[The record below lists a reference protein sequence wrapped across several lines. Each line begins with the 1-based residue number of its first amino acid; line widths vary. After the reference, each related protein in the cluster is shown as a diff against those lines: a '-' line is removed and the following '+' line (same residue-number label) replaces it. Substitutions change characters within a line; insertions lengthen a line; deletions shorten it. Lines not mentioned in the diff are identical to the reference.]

1 MITGSVL
8 TGDNVWHICLLHTL
22 AFLSWGRSVALDEFK
37 TASDCRRKNT
47 GVRYDL
53 FSISVQNYKATG
65 DFERHPVDTVLSEVG
80 SDRVSTDARLML

>member
-1 MITGSVL
+1 MAGSVL
-8 TGDNVWHICLLHTL
+8 PGDNVWQTCLSNAL
-22 AFLSWGRSVALDEFK
+22 ARLSWGRSVALDEFK

-80 SDRVSTDARLML
+80 SDRVSTDAGLML